1 MPTVDDL
8 TAAMAAAATDELPIS
23 QSGTLRKATV
33 AQVTAGLQPSLA
45 LASGQLLGRI
55 STGTGSPEAITIGA
69 NLSLASGSLSATAT
83 PFTVAGLPAA
93 NSPQPADLVAMS
105 QSGTSVALPYGQF
118 MSGLSGLPG
127 LNVSATQATAT
138 GASLARTLA
147 SHFADAIAIEDF
159 GAVGDGLTDDTAAL
173 SAAFA
178 SGRPVRLGPKIYAI
192 KGQLTIAAATASLI
206 GTPGVSTLRRS
217 SQTGSGAWLLLQ
229 GSSFRADGVIFDANR
244 SAISIDSW
252 SVLVAASC
260 TTTDFHRCAFINAY
274 GAVLGHGLSY
284 LANDPTLCQH
294 SIRDCEFASNASHG
308 LWVEACEGVLVE
320 SCRAHDNGQY
330 GLCLD
335 YNDPTFVQKVRM
347 AQVIGNRCWNN
358 QRGISIG
365 NYNATN
371 ITPPTWGNANPD
383 AISIIVSDN
392 ICHDNTLYGIA
403 VSGRAL
409 QVHGN
414 LLSNNGTVTNA
425 GAGLLA
431 NLSNSRV
438 TANMVSGIGLY
449 GIDCG
454 GSLNADFTANFV
466 QGSSFGIN
474 CGGGQNV
481 RVDDNFIQ
489 DCSSWAII
497 ANNVETDADGLT
509 FGLPTNIL
517 SLAGNWIGMSSS
529 GAGGVLLR
537 DGPQNVLVARNS
549 FVGTNGAQ
557 LGNTLWANTD
567 SIVIEGNRWNLSQ
580 RFVVNPTSI
589 GGLQTILVPDIAD
602 SLMITTAP
610 TGVQS
615 MVGMYQAQSA
625 GSITFI
631 RVTAGGSGYT
641 TATVSITG
649 AGTGAAASAMLSNGA
664 LIGVVVTNPG
674 SGYGPTGTQVTVTIS
689 GTGTGATAVGWC
701 GLPVPEERRLVVRC
715 NAAVHFTRVGSA
727 PLQENWTYTDL
738 NVPAAADVEWIG
750 TWGTWRASYFSTA
763 DYLAPDGAG
772 GASLRSVSNGDVRI
786 HPNGSGNLRLTTDA
800 EATGCIN
807 AIGRG
812 SPQGVVSAPPGS
824 TYNNLNGGVGT
835 SFYVKQSGTANTGW
849 FAVG

>member
-8 TAAMAAAATDELPIS
+8 TAATAAASTDELPIS

-33 AQVTAGLQPSLA
+33 AQVTAGLQPALA
-45 LASGQLLGRI
+45 LTSGQLLGRI
-55 STGTGSPEAITIGA
+55 STGSGAPEAITIGA
-69 NLSLASGSLSATAT
+69 NLTLSNGNLSATSA

-93 NSPQPADLVAMS
+93 ASPSAADLVAMS
-105 QSGTSVALPYGQF
+105 QSGSSVALPYGQF
-118 MSGLSGLPG
+118 MAGLASLSGV
-127 LNVSATQATAT
+127 NVSTTQVTAT
-138 GASLARTLA
+138 GAVTARTLA
-147 SHFADAIAIEDF
+147 DHFASTVAIEDF
-159 GAVGDGLTDDTAAL
+159 GAVGDGVTDDTAAL
-173 SAAFA
+173 TAAFA
-178 SGRPVRLGPKIYAI
+178 SGRPVRLGAKIYAI
-192 KGQLTIAAATASLI
+192 KGQLTIPTAAAALI
-206 GTPGVSTLRRS
+206 GTPGLSTLRRS
-217 SQTGSGAWLLLQ
+217 TQAGSGAWILLQ
-229 GSSFRADGVIFDANR
+229 GTSFRADGVIFDAHK

-252 SVLVAASC
+252 SILVAASC
-260 TTTDFHRCAFINAY
+260 TVTDFHRCAFINAY
-274 GAVLGHGLSY
+274 GAVLGHGLTY

-294 SIRDCEFASNASHG
+294 SIRDCEFASNTSNG
-308 LWVEACEGVLVE
+308 LWVQGCEGVLVE
-320 SCRAHDNGQY
+320 GCRAHDNGQY
-330 GLCLD
+330 GLCFD
-335 YNDPTFVQKVRM
+335 YNDQTFVQKVHM

-358 QRGISIG
+358 QRGIAVG

-371 ITPPTWGNANPD
+371 LTPPTWGNANPD
-383 AISIIVSDN
+383 AISIVVAGN
-392 ICHDNTLYGIA
+392 ICHDNTVYGIA

-425 GAGLLA
+425 GAGILA
-431 NLSNSRV
+431 NIANSRV
-438 TANMVSGIGLY
+438 VSNMVTGTGLY

-474 CGGGQNV
+474 CGGGLNV
-481 RVDDNFIQ
+481 RVDDNFLQ
-489 DCSSWAII
+489 DCSSWALV
-497 ANNVETDADGLT
+497 ANNVETDSTGVN
-509 FGLPTNIL
+509 FGQATDIL
-517 SLAGNWIGMSSS
+517 SLTGNWIGLSSAS
-529 GAGGVLLR
+529 AGGILLR

-557 LGNTLWANTD
+557 LANTLWANTD
-567 SIVIEGNRWNLSQ
+567 SIIVEGNRWNLSQ
-580 RFVVNPTSI
+580 RFVVNPTAI
-589 GGLQTILVPDIAD
+589 GGLQTLLVPDIAD

-625 GSITFI
+625 GGITFI

-641 TATVSITG
+641 AATISVTG
-649 AGTGAAASAMLSNGA
+649 SGTGATATAMLSNGV

-674 SGYGPTGTQVTVTIS
+674 SGYGPTGTQVTITVT
-689 GTGTGATAVGWC
+689 GNGTGATATGWC

-715 NAAVHFTRVGSA
+715 NTAVHFTRVGSA

-750 TWGTWRASYFSTA
+750 TWGTWRARYFSTA

-772 GASLRSVSNGDVRI
+772 GASLRSIANGDVQI
-786 HPNGSGNLRLTTDA
+786 HPNGTGNLRFTTDA
-800 EATGCIN
+800 EATGCLN

-812 SPQGVVSAPPGS
+812 SPQGVVTAPPGS
-824 TYNNLNGGVGT
+824 TYHNLNGGVGS
-835 SFYVKQSGTANTGW
+835 SFYVKQTGTSNTGW